1 VASFDLLVQVDADAV
16 QGLIGLPV
24 YGGHGRGG
32 RLLGDGFIEGGA
44 ADVFAL
50 AEVAFFG
57 LDFMVFACGQANGDN
72 FGGDFTGFTAA
83 GSGHGLLRFVFVVD
97 WGCPEGTPSGKL
109 CLRAP
114 LGALLGFRIRKHG
127 LLFTYVQCSNDLRGA
142 TRS

>member
-1 VASFDLLVQVDADAV
+1 MATWQALTCWFRLIADAV

-32 RLLGDGFIEGGA
+32 RLLGDGFIEGGT

-83 GSGHGLLRFVFVVD
+83 GSGHGLLRFVSSFPGVSRGNALWQALFACSTGGVIGVSYTQT
-97 WGCPEGTPSGKL
+97 WL
-109 CLRAP
+109 ALYLRP
-114 LGALLGFRIRKHG
+114 M
-127 LLFTYVQCSNDLRGA
+127 
-142 TRS
+142 

>member
-1 VASFDLLVQVDADAV
+1 LIADAV

-24 YGGHGRGG
+24 YGGDGRGG
-32 RLLGDGFIEGGA
+32 RLLGDGFIEGST

-83 GSGHGLLRFVFVVD
+83 GSGHGLLRFVSSLTGGVQRERPLASSVCVLHWGRYWGFVY
-97 WGCPEGTPSGKL
+97 
-109 CLRAP
+109 ANM
-114 LGALLGFRIRKHG
+114 A
-127 LLFTYVQCSNDLRGA
+127 CSLPTSKVA
-142 TRS
+142 MI